1 MSFFSIMKENP
12 DKLKTRIIDNASK
25 LFFDR
30 GFSKVTMDEIA
41 FGLGISKKT
50 LYQHF
55 PSKEAL
61 LYQVVTDMMAEN
73 GSIIESIVDDPKMD
87 FHQKLSLL
95 MTHLSTL
102 ISRLYRPFGDDLR
115 RNAPEMWEEVDQFRT
130 QKVLL
135 NFRKL
140 LESGIRQGVF
150 RKDVDP
156 QLMTMVFSTLI
167 QNLID
172 PKLFSQIPFTAAQVF
187 ETIVEVVF
195 RGILTEPARKDF
207 IKNNKEESK

>member
-1 MSFFSIMKENP
+1 MKEKS
-12 DKLKTRIIDNASK
+12 DKLKKRIINSTSK
-25 LFFDR
+25 LFFER
-30 GFSKVTMDEIA
+30 GFSKVSMDEIA
-41 FGLGISKKT
+41 SGLGVSKKT

-61 LYQVVTDMMAEN
+61 LYQVVTDMMTEN
-73 GSIIESIVDDPKMD
+73 GDIIESIVNNHQMD

-95 MTHLSTL
+95 MNHLSGV
-102 ISRLYRPFGDDLR
+102 ISKLYRPFGDDLR
-115 RNAPEMWEEVDQFRT
+115 RNAPEMWEEVDRFRT
-130 QKVLL
+130 KKILL

-150 RKDVDP
+150 RKDVNP

-172 PKLFSQIPFTAAQVF
+172 PRLFSQIPFTATQVF

-195 RGILTEPARKDF
+195 RGILTEPARKEF
-207 IKNNKEESK
+207 VKKIKGGNK

>member
-1 MSFFSIMKENP
+1 MKEKSE
-12 DKLKTRIIDNASK
+12 KLKKRIISSSSK

-30 GFSKVTMDEIA
+30 GFSKVSMDEIA
-41 FGLGISKKT
+41 SGLGISKKT

-73 GSIIESIVDDPKMD
+73 GSIIESIVNDQKMD

-95 MTHLSTL
+95 MNHLSGV

-115 RNAPEMWEEVDQFRT
+115 RNAPEMWEEVDRFRT
-130 QKVLL
+130 KKILL

-195 RGILTEPARKDF
+195 RGILTEPARKEF
-207 IKNNKEESK
+207 VKKIKGENK

>member
-1 MSFFSIMKENP
+1 MKEKNE
-12 DKLKTRIIDNASK
+12 KLKKRIITNTSR
-25 LFFDR
+25 LFFER
-30 GFSKVTMDEIA
+30 GFSKVSMDEVA
-41 FGLGISKKT
+41 SGLGISKKT

-61 LYQVVTDMMAEN
+61 LYQVVTDMMEEN

-95 MTHLSTL
+95 MNHLSTV

-115 RNAPEMWEEVDQFRT
+115 RNAPEMWEEVDRFRT
-130 QKVLL
+130 KKVLL

-172 PKLFSQIPFTAAQVF
+172 PRIFSQIPFTAEQVF

-195 RGILTEPARKDF
+195 RGILTETARNEFVKK
-207 IKNNKEESK
+207 IKGVNK

>member
-1 MSFFSIMKENP
+1 
-12 DKLKTRIIDNASK
+12 
-25 LFFDR
+25 
-30 GFSKVTMDEIA
+30 
-41 FGLGISKKT
+41 
-50 LYQHF
+50 
-55 PSKEAL
+55 
-61 LYQVVTDMMAEN
+61 MMAEN

-95 MTHLSTL
+95 MNHLSGV
-102 ISRLYRPFGDDLR
+102 ISKLYRPFGDDLR
-115 RNAPEMWEEVDQFRT
+115 RNAPEMWEEVDSFRA
-130 QKVLL
+130 KKIFL

-195 RGILTEPARKDF
+195 RGILTESARKDF
-207 IKNNKEESK
+207 VKKIKRGNK